1 MLGTIA
7 AYDIIIAAQKRT
19 LQNLTDNASATG
31 DPFAAKAKRN
41 FCEQQIKTCHRK
53 RVPLINKVERLNRLV
68 IDHKLPV
75 FNFPRYAW
83 HLNEPVIKVS
93 SLSLSVVKY
102 DDN

>member
-7 AYDIIIAAQKRT
+7 AYDIIIAVQKST
-19 LQNLTDNASATG
+19 LQILTNNAAATG

-41 FCEQQIKTCHRK
+41 FCEQQIKTCNRK
-53 RVPLINKVERLNRLV
+53 RAPLINEVERLNRLV

-83 HLNEPVIKVS
+83 HLDEPVIKVR
-93 SLSLSVVKY
+93 SLFYCPCGS
-102 DDN
+102 D